1 LIILKNV
8 EWFGE
13 SKNTDKS
20 EYGYMKRKI
29 ALEE

>member
-13 SKNTDKS
+13 SKNTVKS
-20 EYGYMKRKI
+20 EFGYMKRKI
-29 ALEE
+29 TLEK